1 MSAPA
6 RRMQSIG
13 RGRVAR
19 RCVLPL
25 LALFIACAGEIL
37 AQARS
42 AAAFAFLYVPS
53 SAGVPRRWNQAALPD
68 GRVPWRISSAIG
80 GNVTGDRS
88 ALDVLEAAFAHWED
102 LPTSTIRFA
111 FDGTSKARN
120 RGAGDRVNLVTLNT
134 TESLG
139 SGVLA
144 ATFLTSD
151 ASGNLLDV
159 DVVFSRDAAFS
170 TSGTVD
176 PNSYD
181 LESVATHEIG
191 HLLGLEHSG
200 LARATMVPF
209 TDRGEPQQRTPSED
223 DRIGASLLYPEV
235 GFLAG
240 TGSLSGRITEAG
252 TPVHLSQVVAA
263 RVGGPVVAATYSA
276 PDGSYRIDGLAPDV
290 YVVYAEPLDGPVVPG
305 NVAGFRSAFGGT
317 PSAGYGT
324 FFH

>member
-1 MSAPA
+1 MTPRRTLLAVALSVACAVGVLAPA
-6 RRMQSIG
+6 RD
-13 RGRVAR
+13 
-19 RCVLPL
+19 
-25 LALFIACAGEIL
+25 
-37 AQARS
+37 
-42 AAAFAFLYVPS
+42 AAAYAFLYVPS
-53 SAGVPRRWNQAALPD
+53 SAGVPRRWSQPALPD
-68 GRVPWRISSAIG
+68 GRVPWRISARIA
-80 GNVTGDRS
+80 GNVSGDRS
-88 ALDVLEAAFAHWED
+88 ALDVLQAAFTAWED
-102 LPTSTIRFA
+102 LPTSAIRFA
-111 FDGTSKARN
+111 FEGTSKARN
-120 RGAGDRVNLVTLNT
+120 RNAGDRVNLVTLDT

-170 TSGTVD
+170 TSAAVD
-176 PNSYD
+176 AGSYD
-181 LESVATHEIG
+181 LESVAAHEIG

-209 TDRGEPQQRTPSED
+209 TDRGEAQQRTPSDD
-223 DRIGASLLYPEV
+223 DRIGASLLYPEA
-235 GFLAG
+235 GFRAA
-240 TGSLSGRITEAG
+240 TGSLAGRVTLAG
-252 TPVHLSQVVAA
+252 APVYLSQVIAA
-263 RVGGPVVAATYSA
+263 RVSGPVIAATYSA

-317 PSAGYGT
+317 PTTGYGT